1 MIYKEIYFGRK
12 QEKAKVDVTQNSN
25 AQTLVFRSM
34 DWDIPSGS
42 SVNIF
47 VNKPDGHLVYNAGSI
62 SGNEMSFAM
71 TTQMTAVP
79 GFAECQVQITTT
91 DDKVLNS
98 FVFDLFIE
106 ETIIDGS
113 AVESSDEFTALQGL
127 IADATAAISDCEDA
141 TADAIAAAQE
151 ARVPVKVG
159 ARNLIINT
167 LNPSST
173 NKTMMKGAT
182 NTQNSNM
189 AVAYSPNGVD
199 LSTASSSQ
207 IGVHSLA
214 QASTSEMYG
223 VEADEYYILS
233 FDYSGSGAFSQRFK
247 EYYSSAWHT
256 VNEEDLTPE
265 VSVKHFT
272 NAIKVNSSTTG
283 FYIQFE
289 LSAGASIRI
298 SNLQF
303 EKATVPSQYRPATE
317 DITTPL
323 LAAQSQLNGLIVTET
338 KSITTTSNY
347 YILSKKTGYELVGAY
362 RSIDDSSGYVKAI
375 SRRTN
380 GDYTILFDVSSATS
394 LSLFLV
400 WAKVG

>member
-12 QEKAKVDVTQNSN
+12 QEKTRVDVTQKSN

-34 DWDIPSGS
+34 DWDIPSGA

-47 VNKPDGHLVYNAGSI
+47 VNKPDGHLIYNAGSV
-62 SGNEMSFAM
+62 SGNEMSFTM

-79 GFAECQVQITTT
+79 GFAECQVQVTTT
-91 DDKVLNS
+91 DEKILNS
-98 FVFDLFIE
+98 FVFDMFIE

-113 AVESSDEFTALQGL
+113 AVESSDEFTALEGL
-127 IADATAAISDCEDA
+127 ITDATAAISDCEDA

-151 ARVPVKVG
+151 ARVPVEVG
-159 ARNLIINT
+159 ARNLIVNT
-167 LNPSST
+167 LNPSSSA
-173 NKTMMKGAT
+173 KPKLKGAT
-182 NTQNSNM
+182 D
-189 AVAYSPNGVD
+189 AVLTNVTATYSADGLD
-199 LSTASSSQ
+199 LTAGSSGGTYKFAAVSTT
-207 IGVHSLA
+207 SLYCF
-214 QASTSEMYG
+214 EDG
-223 VEADEYYILS
+223 EYYNFRCTI
-233 FDYSGSGAFSQRFK
+233 SGSGSVGLKF
-247 EYYSSAWHT
+247 YYYNGSSWGNVGTTKTASAT
-256 VNEEDLTPE
+256 PQDISFNQKLYSGYTGAYVELDLGANA
-265 VSVKHFT
+265 SVRIT
-272 NAIKVNSSTTG
+272 N
-283 FYIQFE
+283 IQV
-289 LSAGASIRI
+289 
-298 SNLQF
+298 

-323 LAAQSQLNGLIVTET
+323 LAAQTQLNNLILTET

-362 RSIDDSSGYVKAI
+362 RSTDDSAGYVKAI